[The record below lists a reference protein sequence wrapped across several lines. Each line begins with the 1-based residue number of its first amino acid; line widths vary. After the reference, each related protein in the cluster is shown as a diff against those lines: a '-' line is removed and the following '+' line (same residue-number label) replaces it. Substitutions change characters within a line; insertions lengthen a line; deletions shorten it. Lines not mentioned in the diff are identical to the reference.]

1 MLFGWF
7 KRKEAKKAEK
17 IESPPQE
24 AQIPSEERK
33 EEPREIKLTDQE
45 KEILKK
51 KIEEET
57 RRKYELLDK
66 DLSRARKK

>member
-1 MLFGWF
+1 MLFKLRR
-7 KRKEAKKAEK
+7 KRDKKAER

-24 AQIPSEERK
+24 IQSLKDERK
-33 EEPREIKLTDQE
+33 EEPREIKLTDEE

-66 DLSRARKK
+66 DLSRAKKK